1 MDQAV
6 EAMKAAYAALSSGQA
21 QVPQRVRL
29 EIPPHAG
36 LSLFMPSYVQDP
48 SGDALAVKVVSVYS
62 ANPQRGLPLIF
73 ASVLVLDPETGR
85 TIALL
90 EGSSL
95 TAMRTGAA
103 SGAATD
109 ILARADSQVAAL
121 FGAGT
126 QGRTQL
132 EAVCTVRS
140 IETAW
145 VYDVDPE
152 NVRRFISEISGACA
166 DTGGFARG
174 VQPRAGSAGGGYHL
188 HGDDIHDPGI
198 FRSFLES
205 GCAHQRRRFLYTLKC
220 RSCRLR
226 PSPALLLIVD
236 SRSASLAETGDLLV
250 PIQEGRF
257 TASHIHAEL
266 GELILGRV
274 EGRTSPDQITLFKS
288 VGVAVQDAM
297 AARLALHNAQIMG
310 LGQIVEF

>member
-73 ASVLVLDPETGR
+73 ASVIVLDPETGR

-109 ILARADSQVAAL
+109 VLARADSQVAAL

-152 NVRRFISEISGACA
+152 NVRRFISE
-166 DTGGFARG
+166 
-174 VQPRAGSAGGGYHL
+174 SAGHAPIPEDL
-188 HGDDIHDPGI
+188 RAASSPEQATQDADIICTATTSTTPVFSD
-198 FRSFLES
+198 RSLKAGVHINAVGS
-205 GCAHQRRRFLYTLKC
+205 YTPQMQEL
-220 RSCRLR
+220 
-226 PSPALLLIVD
+226 PAETVARALLIVD

-310 LGQIVEF
+310 LGQTVEF